1 MANSDKNILITPSVG
16 LSTNPTIKFNGANN
30 TPTTLRVL
38 DDGTVSFEG
47 TAGQLFSISD
57 GLSGSIFSVNDVSGI
72 PSIEVLDTGLVKI
85 NQYGGSTVFGGSA
98 AIQSS
103 SVNARVSISPLSATT
118 PGLIIKAVS
127 SQTAN
132 LTEWQDSSGSIKSR
146 INSAGTF
153 LVTGGSYIED
163 TGRVFINSSSASYI
177 PLTIRGTVSQTGNL
191 TEWQN
196 SSGAV
201 IALINTNAEFRG
213 LGVVNFNSYQ
223 NSRFLTE
230 DAGALITT
238 NIVGNVA
245 LRVQNTNASVNADL
259 QQWQN
264 PSGTALASINLSGDI
279 AVRGIYANKNA
290 GYYTAQVNI
299 LPDSANKSGIVI
311 RSASSQT
318 ADLQQWQDSSGNV
331 LARIYSNG
339 AASFVGGAVVATGGG
354 SFVAINKSNF
364 GVGATDDVATVNIG
378 TSSATQKGLIIK
390 GAASQTANLQEW
402 QDSAGTVL
410 AKVDPN
416 GILYASSILSNV
428 SNQMYGNAN
437 GWIVVPAAANR
448 SAMFFRGAASQSA
461 NLTEWQ
467 NSSGGTLAKV
477 NSTGNVFS
485 WNNFESLQSDIYVK
499 DTAGTAFR
507 SVRANA
513 WSDSV
518 DTRFF
523 QVGSANDNVAFTTGS
538 GSMANRMQFSSSYTS
553 VANIAFNGF
562 SMPSAVFSVVN
573 GNAAVTSVIIRAAS
587 SQTANLQ
594 EWQNSSGSVLGSI
607 SKDGIYSNQYGVVIA
622 ANIIL
627 GSGSGATGYPVIA
640 IQNVSSAP
648 ASIPT
653 NGGNL
658 YVEGG
663 ALKFRGSGGITAQL
677 EAYAATDKPL
687 VIKGYTSQTANLQ
700 EWQTST
706 GSITV
711 RVAPNGDFVANTGY
725 ISTLFS
731 GAGISGSTG
740 QANVSPFS
748 ASTIGLV
755 VRGATSQSA
764 NLQEWQDNAGAVMS
778 KISSSGDI
786 YAVSRSVLARFIQA
800 DNGAGAY
807 IDLGFNNANSVSIVG
822 RTSTTAPQ
830 LIVKAIASQTA
841 NLQEWQNSSGTSK
854 AYLSIDGHFVAQRVY
869 APDSLY
875 VVATGGPGTVNIETY
890 ANYGIGV
897 IIKGKSSQ
905 TADLQ
910 QWQNSAGTV
919 LSSITNNGFLNTPV
933 ILENPTISATA
944 ATGTINYDLLTN
956 KSVTYYTSNASAN
969 WTLNIRGNS
978 TTTLDSLMAV
988 GQSLTIVF
996 MVTQGT
1002 TAYYQSG
1009 FQIDGTS
1016 VTPKWQGGTAPTF
1029 GNASGVDAYS
1039 ITIMKTAS
1047 ATFSVFESQTRFA

>member
-132 LTEWQDSSGSIKSR
+132 LTEWQDSSGSVKSR

-153 LVTGGSYIED
+153 LAGGSYIED

-196 SSGAV
+196 SSGTV

-213 LGVVNFNSYQ
+213 LGVTNFNSYQ
-223 NSRFLTE
+223 NSRFLPQ

-259 QQWQN
+259 QQWQD
-264 PSGTALASINLSGDI
+264 PSGTALAAINLSGDI

-339 AASFVGGAVVATGGG
+339 AASFIGGAVVATGGG

-553 VANIAFNGF
+553 VANITFNGF

-587 SQTANLQ
+587 SQT
-594 EWQNSSGSVLGSI
+594 
-607 SKDGIYSNQYGVVIA
+607 
-622 ANIIL
+622 
-627 GSGSGATGYPVIA
+627 
-640 IQNVSSAP
+640 
-648 ASIPT
+648 
-653 NGGNL
+653 
-658 YVEGG
+658 
-663 ALKFRGSGGITAQL
+663 
-677 EAYAATDKPL
+677 
-687 VIKGYTSQTANLQ
+687 
-700 EWQTST
+700 
-706 GSITV
+706 
-711 RVAPNGDFVANTGY
+711 
-725 ISTLFS
+725 
-731 GAGISGSTG
+731 
-740 QANVSPFS
+740 
-748 ASTIGLV
+748 
-755 VRGATSQSA
+755 A

-822 RTSTTAPQ
+822 RT
-830 LIVKAIASQTA
+830 
-841 NLQEWQNSSGTSK
+841 
-854 AYLSIDGHFVAQRVY
+854 
-869 APDSLY
+869 
-875 VVATGGPGTVNIETY
+875 
-890 ANYGIGV
+890 
-897 IIKGKSSQ
+897 
-905 TADLQ
+905 
-910 QWQNSAGTV
+910 
-919 LSSITNNGFLNTPV
+919 
-933 ILENPTISATA
+933 
-944 ATGTINYDLLTN
+944 
-956 KSVTYYTSNASAN
+956 
-969 WTLNIRGNS
+969 
-978 TTTLDSLMAV
+978 
-988 GQSLTIVF
+988 
-996 MVTQGT
+996 
-1002 TAYYQSG
+1002 
-1009 FQIDGTS
+1009 
-1016 VTPKWQGGTAPTF
+1016 
-1029 GNASGVDAYS
+1029 
-1039 ITIMKTAS
+1039 
-1047 ATFSVFESQTRFA
+1047 